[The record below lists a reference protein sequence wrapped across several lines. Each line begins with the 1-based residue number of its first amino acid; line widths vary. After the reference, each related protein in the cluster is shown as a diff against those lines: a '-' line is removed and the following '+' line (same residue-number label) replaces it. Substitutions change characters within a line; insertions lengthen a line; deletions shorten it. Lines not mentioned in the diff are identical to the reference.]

1 MSCHWILETSRFTIY
16 LLKNAFISIVV
27 NVRAATYLHLHKSFT
42 EQILSSVGDLP
53 CDLFVQK
60 TSLGQKMY
68 CHLLVGHSLT
78 WNWRHLG
85 LTIHSNKQYI
95 LKVKHNFTK
104 NGSKTS
110 HGVTFDCHWFSGWW
124 LLWIE

>member
-1 MSCHWILETSRFTIY
+1 MSCHRILETSRFTMY

-27 NVRAATYLHLHKSFT
+27 NIWAATYLHLHKSFT
-42 EQILSSVGDLP
+42 EQNLSSVGDLS

-68 CHLLVGHSLT
+68 FHLLVGHSLT

-85 LTIHSNKQYI
+85 LTIYSNKQYI
-95 LKVKHNFTK
+95 LKVKHYFTK
-104 NGSKTS
+104 NGSKIS
-110 HGVTFDCHWFSGWW
+110 HGVTFDCRWFSGWW